1 MKIKKLILISIVCV
15 LASMMIFGCK
25 PKEKATGDAITEPV
39 TVSLWSFTNELERPI
54 EYFEERNPL
63 ITVELTIVPSEDYP
77 TKLKPILK
85 SGEGAPDIFT
95 GEAAFIK
102 QFIEAGYY
110 DDLEKAP
117 YNVDASALLKY
128 TVDLGRNPEGKIVA
142 LSWQGTPGGIFYRRS
157 LTKEYLGTD
166 DPAEVAK
173 YFTTWDK
180 INGELFL
187 IPGTGDLQMMAL
199 AQRSKPW
206 IVDGKLFLDPKMVDY
221 FDVAKQFREEGLEGQ
236 IGQWS
241 PAWFDSMKAD
251 TNVVCQLL
259 PTWGLHYVM
268 KPNAPDSSGDWGVVK
283 GPYDWYWGGTWL
295 GVYKNAKNKVAGWEF
310 VKMMTL
316 DPEFLEWWAK
326 ETGDFVSNTKVVD
339 KIKGDFSEPYLGGQN
354 HYAEG
359 LFINQMVKISQ
370 KLLKVSM
377 DPFSAL
383 MTRKSILCS
392 STRFPCM
399 LKIRLQKKK
408 LLLTSNQKLPILIP
422 ISLLNNFRVTK

>member
-15 LASMMIFGCK
+15 LASVMFFGCPGK
-25 PKEKATGDAITEPV
+25 KDVTDTIDEPV
-39 TVSLWSFTNELERPI
+39 TLSLWSFTNELERPI

-63 ITVELTIVPSEDYP
+63 ITIELTIVPSEDYP
-77 TKLKPILK
+77 TKLRPILK

-102 QFIEAGYY
+102 QFIEAGFY
-110 DDLEKAP
+110 DVLEQAP
-117 YNVDASALLKY
+117 YNVNASSLLKY
-128 TVDLGRNPEGKIVA
+128 TVDLGRNPDGKIVA

-157 LTKEYLGTD
+157 LAKQFLGTD

-180 INGELFL
+180 MIETGNMVHDQSNGEVFL
-187 IPGTGDLQMMAL
+187 IPGIGDLQNMVL

-206 IVDGKLFLDPKMVDY
+206 VVDGKLFLDPKMVDY
-221 FDVAKQFREEGLEGQ
+221 FDVAKQFRDEGLEAQ

-251 TNVVCQLL
+251 TNVFCQFM

-295 GVYKNAKNKVAGWEF
+295 GIYKDSKNKAASWEF

-316 DPEFLEWWAK
+316 DPEFGEWWAK
-326 ETGDFVSNTKVVD
+326 ETGDFLSNNKVVD

-354 HYAEG
+354 HYEYFAEAAKG
-359 LFINQMVKISQ
+359 IDGSLFSSYDQEINGMFFNQV
-370 KLLKVSM
+370 LLYVE
-377 DPFSAL
+377 D
-383 MTRKSILCS
+383 
-392 STRFPCM
+392 
-399 LKIRLQKKK
+399 Q
-408 LLLTSNQKLPILIP
+408 
-422 ISLLNNFRVTK
+422 VTKEEAIANFKSEVANAYPDLIVE